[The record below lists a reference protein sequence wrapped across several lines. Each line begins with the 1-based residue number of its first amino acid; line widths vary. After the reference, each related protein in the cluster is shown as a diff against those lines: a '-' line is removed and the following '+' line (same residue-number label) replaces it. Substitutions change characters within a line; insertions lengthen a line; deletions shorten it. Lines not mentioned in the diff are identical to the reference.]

1 LNPIFWALTI
11 MWFVFHPVFVQQIF
25 PAPVYYASL
34 LSWVFGNFLF
44 YYLTILSAR
53 STNKGFLLLA
63 ALLVPLYWV
72 MMSVAALKAMW
83 QLVVTPSLWEKTA
96 HGLGPSAGA
105 ADAVPTK
112 DAVPVDAADALSV

>member
-1 LNPIFWALTI
+1 
-11 MWFVFHPVFVQQIF
+11 M
-25 PAPVYYASL
+25 YYASL

-72 MMSVAALKAMW
+72 MMSVAALRRCGN
-83 QLVVTPSLWEKTA
+83 S
-96 HGLGPSAGA
+96 S
-105 ADAVPTK
+105 
-112 DAVPVDAADALSV
+112 